1 MGLEYKKKSHGGD
14 NESFWTSYSDLFL
27 GLSSIFLMLYV
38 VASLRTGTDTVRV
51 MTDNQNLKIQVQE
64 LQNTLKT
71 YENMKQNYMQQQ
83 ASKSEVD
90 EYNELMDKLTLL
102 QADAKDEKD
111 KLRQNATENE
121 KKEMALNK
129 YQQLIKNI
137 INANKLAKVKIENR
151 NDIIVDREDVID
163 QKESD
168 IKVKQKQIAGL
179 NSNINNLQNSIQTK
193 EQEIAQA
200 NQVLSKKMQELKNT
214 YKRAKLSQKAYQAK
228 LKVLQQESQ
237 ENIENLQQEKQKV
250 ASNLNHMQRTLASTQ
265 SELQSKQSQLAQ
277 KENQLVQKET
287 ELEAK
292 DEQVSNLKNKLGS
305 VQAETQAKIDAA
317 KAQHDADSANAKVAF
332 EAELKKQKNMSAGEI
347 AKREQEFAAKSAERD
362 RKLAGEI
369 NGLQGQ
375 LKSTEQKLTVANAE
389 LSARKNI
396 AQEINKKFK
405 SAGIKADIDME
416 SGDVVLDFG
425 QTFFDVNSANLKNE
439 MRNVLEK
446 AMPVYSKALFGNPK
460 TANMINAV
468 EVIGFASPTYQGR
481 VVDPYSNKP
490 QDREAIKYNMD
501 LSYRRA
507 RSIFNYILDEKEMN
521 FTHRDQLVP
530 ALKVSGRSFLDLMKQ
545 DRTIASAEEYC
556 KKHDCKKSQRVII
569 RFNVDNKK

>member
-1 MGLEYKKKSHGGD
+1 MGLDYKKKHSHGGGD
-14 NESFWTSYSDLFL
+14 SESFWTSYSDLFL

-51 MTDNQNLKIQVQE
+51 MTDNQNLKVEVQE
-64 LQNTLKT
+64 LKNTLKT

-83 ASKSEVD
+83 ASKTEVD

-102 QADAKDEKD
+102 QSDAKDEKD
-111 KLRQNATENE
+111 KLRKDALENE

-129 YQQLIKNI
+129 YQHLIKNI

-151 NDIIVDREDVID
+151 NDIIVERED
-163 QKESD
+163 D
-168 IKVKQKQIAGL
+168 IKQKQGQISGL
-179 NSNINNLQNSIQTK
+179 NSNINNLQGNLKQK
-193 EQEIAQA
+193 EQEIS
-200 NQVLSKKMQELKNT
+200 QVNESLAKKMQELNYSLKKAKINQKVYQAKVKKLRDEAAQDLQNLQTEKQQVAANLNNMQRQLASTKNELDS
-214 YKRAKLSQKAYQAK
+214 KQSELSQKQ
-228 LKVLQQESQ
+228 
-237 ENIENLQQEKQKV
+237 
-250 ASNLNHMQRTLASTQ
+250 
-265 SELQSKQSQLAQ
+265 
-277 KENQLVQKET
+277 NQLVQTQT
-287 ELEAK
+287 ELENK
-292 DEQVSNLKNKLGS
+292 GEEVSTLKNKLGS
-305 VQAETQAKIDAA
+305 VQQETQAKIDSLKGQYA
-317 KAQHDADSANAKVAF
+317 K
-332 EAELKKQKNMSAGEI
+332 E
-347 AKREQEFAAKSAERD
+347 RSAERD
-362 RKLAGEI
+362 RFKSELAKQKNLSAAEIARKEGEFNQKVADKERKLAGEI
-369 NGLQGQ
+369 NGLMGQ
-375 LKSTEQKLTVANAE
+375 LKTSESNLAKANAE

-396 AQEINKKFK
+396 AQEINKNFK

-425 QTFFDVNSANLKNE
+425 QAYFEVNSANLKNE
-439 MRNVLEK
+439 MRDVLEK

-490 QDREAIKYNMD
+490 QDLEAIKYNMD

-507 RSIFNYILDEKEMN
+507 RSIFNYILDEKAMN
-521 FTHRDQLVP
+521 FTHREQLVP
-530 ALKVSGRSFLDLMKQ
+530 SLKVAGRSFLDLMKQ
-545 DRTIASAEEYC
+545 DRSIASAEEYC

>member
-1 MGLEYKKKSHGGD
+1 MGLDYKKKHSGGGD

-38 VASLRTGTDTVRV
+38 VASLRTGTDSVRV
-51 MTDNQNLKIQVQE
+51 MTDNQNLKIEVQE
-64 LQNTLKT
+64 LKNTLKT

-102 QADAKDEKD
+102 QAESKEEKD
-111 KLRQNATENE
+111 KLRQDATENE

-129 YQQLIKNI
+129 YQQMIRNI

-151 NDIIVDREDVID
+151 NDIIVERED
-163 QKESD
+163 D
-168 IKVKQKQIAGL
+168 IKGKQQQISGL
-179 NSNINNLQNSIQTK
+179 NSNINNLQRNIGQK
-193 EQEIAQA
+193 EQEINGVNQA
-200 NQVLSKKMQELKNT
+200 LAKKMQELNYSLK
-214 YKRAKLSQKAYQAK
+214 KAKINQKAYQARVKK
-228 LKVLQQESQ
+228 LRDDAAQEVQ
-237 ENIENLQQEKQKV
+237 NLQTEKQQV
-250 ASNLNHMQRTLASTQ
+250 AVNLNNMQRQLASTK
-265 SELQSKQSQLAQ
+265 SELDTKQNELSQKANELAQ
-277 KENQLVQKET
+277 TQT
-287 ELEAK
+287 ELENK
-292 DEQVSNLKNKLGS
+292 GEEVSNLKNKLGT
-305 VQAETQAKIDAA
+305 VQAETQAKIDGLKGQYAKERAA
-317 KAQHDADSANAKVAF
+317 ERDRF
-332 EAELKKQKNMSAGEI
+332 EAELSNQKNLSAAEVARKEGEYNQRV
-347 AKREQEFAAKSAERD
+347 ADKE

-369 NGLQGQ
+369 SGLMGQ
-375 LKSTEQKLTVANAE
+375 LKTSEQNLAKANAE

-396 AQEINKKFK
+396 AQEINKNFK
-405 SAGIKADIDME
+405 SAGIRADIDME

-425 QTFFDVNSANLKNE
+425 QAYFDVNSANLKNE
-439 MRNVLEK
+439 MRDVLEK

-490 QDREAIKYNMD
+490 QDLEAIKYNMD

-507 RSIFNYILDEKEMN
+507 RSIFNHILDEKSMN
-521 FTHRDQLVP
+521 FTHREKLVP
-530 ALKVSGRSFLDLMKQ
+530 SLKVAGRSFLDLMKQ
-545 DRTIASAEEYC
+545 DRSVASADEYC

>member
-1 MGLEYKKKSHGGD
+1 MGLDYKKKHSHGGGD
-14 NESFWTSYSDLFL
+14 SESFWTSYSDLFL

-51 MTDNQNLKIQVQE
+51 MTDNQNLKIEVQE
-64 LQNTLKT
+64 LKNTLKT

-83 ASKSEVD
+83 ASKSEVE

-111 KLRQNATENE
+111 KLRSDALENE
-121 KKEMALNK
+121 KKELALNK
-129 YQQLIKNI
+129 YQQMIKNI

-151 NDIIVDREDVID
+151 NDIIVERED
-163 QKESD
+163 D
-168 IKVKQKQIAGL
+168 IKQKQTQISGL
-179 NSNINNLQNSIQTK
+179 NSNINNLQSNLRQK
-193 EQEIAQA
+193 EQEIS
-200 NQVLSKKMQELKNT
+200 QVNDSLAKKMQELK
-214 YKRAKLSQKAYQAK
+214 YSLKKAKINQKSYLAK
-228 LKVLQQESQ
+228 VKKLREEAAQDIQ
-237 ENIENLQQEKQKV
+237 NLQNEKQQV
-250 ASNLNHMQRTLASTQ
+250 ASNLTHMQRQLASTKN
-265 SELQSKQSQLAQ
+265 ELDSKQTELAQKANQLAQ
-277 KENQLVQKET
+277 TQT
-287 ELEAK
+287 ELENK
-292 DEQVSNLKNKLGS
+292 GEEVSSLKNKLGS
-305 VQAETQAKIDAA
+305 VQAETQAKI
-317 KAQHDADSANAKVAF
+317 NALKGQFDKERAGDRNRF
-332 EAELKKQKNMSAGEI
+332 EAELANQKNLSAAEI
-347 AKREQEFAAKSAERD
+347 AKREGEYNKRVAEKE

-369 NGLQGQ
+369 SGLMGQ
-375 LKSTEQKLTVANAE
+375 LKTSESNLAKANAE
-389 LSARKNI
+389 LQARKNI
-396 AQEINKKFK
+396 AQEINKNFK
-405 SAGIKADIDME
+405 TAGIKADIDME

-425 QTFFDVNSANLKNE
+425 QAYFDVNSANLKNE
-439 MRNVLEK
+439 MRDVLEK

-490 QDREAIKYNMD
+490 QDLDAIKYNMD

-521 FTHRDQLVP
+521 FTHREQLVP

-545 DRTIASAEEYC
+545 DRSIASAEEYC

>member
-1 MGLEYKKKSHGGD
+1 MGLDYKKKSHGGD

-51 MTDNQNLKIQVQE
+51 MTDNENLKIEVQE

-102 QADAKDEKD
+102 QADAKEEKD
-111 KLRQNATENE
+111 KLRKDATENE

-129 YQQLIKNI
+129 YQQMIKNI

-163 QKESD
+163 QKEID
-168 IKVKQKQIAGL
+168 IKEKQKQIAGL
-179 NSNINNLQNSIQTK
+179 NSNINNLQGTLQTK
-193 EQEIAQA
+193 EQEIAKA
-200 NQVLSKKMQELKNT
+200 NQILAKKMQELKNT
-214 YKRAKLSQKAYQAK
+214 FKRAKLSQKAYQAK
-228 LKVLQQESQ
+228 LKQLQKETQ
-237 ENIENLQQEKQKV
+237 ENIQNIQQEKQKV
-250 ASNLNHMQRTLASTQ
+250 AANLNNMKRTLASTQ
-265 SELQSKQSQLAQ
+265 TELQSKQSQL
-277 KENQLVQKET
+277 VQKES

-292 DEQVSNLKNKLGS
+292 GEEVSNLKNKLGS
-305 VQAETQAKIDAA
+305 VQAETQAKIDALKGEHDAEKAAA
-317 KAQHDADSANAKVAF
+317 KAAF
-332 EAELKKQKNMSAGEI
+332 ENELRKQKNLSAGEI
-347 AKREQEFAAKSAERD
+347 ARRESEFAAKSAEKD

-369 NGLQGQ
+369 NGLMGQ
-375 LKSTEQKLTVANAE
+375 LKSTEEKLSVANAE
-389 LSARKNI
+389 LAARKNI
-396 AQEINKKFK
+396 AQEINKNFK
-405 SAGIKADIDME
+405 SAGIKADIDMDT
-416 SGDVVLDFG
+416 GDVVLDFG

-460 TANMINAV
+460 TAKLINAV
-468 EVIGFASPTYQGR
+468 EVVGFASPTYQGR

-545 DRTIASAEEYC
+545 DRSIASAEEYC